1 MVRSWPFD
9 GVTSRQNQGQ
19 RGPLLTGQRGG

>member
-1 MVRSWPFD
+1 MVRSWPLD
-9 GVTSRQNQGQ
+9 GVTGRQNQGQ